1 MGWGSRRD
9 SCTYEDRTVGLE
21 KPVLADSSAWIEY
34 LRKTGSVVNRAV
46 KERLAA
52 DKPMATTDVVVM
64 ELLSGAGDA
73 KTRSQIWGLMNYC
86 IMLPVRPLFDY
97 ETAADLY
104 VRCRKNGFTP
114 SNTNDLLVASVAI
127 GKKVPVL
134 AYDKDF
140 EQIAAVSSLKLV
152 A

>member
-1 MGWGSRRD
+1 MGLD
-9 SCTYEDRTVGLE
+9 QT
-21 KPVLADSSAWIEY
+21 VLADTSAWIEY
-34 LRKTGSVVNRAV
+34 LRDTGSPECELVD
-46 KERLAA
+46 ELAA
-52 DKPMATTDVVVM
+52 QGGAIATTDVVIM

-73 KTRSQIWGLMNYC
+73 KTSSQIWGLMNYC
-86 IMLPVRPLFDY
+86 TMLPVRPLFDY
-97 ETAADLY
+97 ETAAELY
-104 VRCRKNGFTP
+104 VRCRKKGFTP
-114 SNTNDLLVASVAI
+114 SNTNDLLVAAVAI